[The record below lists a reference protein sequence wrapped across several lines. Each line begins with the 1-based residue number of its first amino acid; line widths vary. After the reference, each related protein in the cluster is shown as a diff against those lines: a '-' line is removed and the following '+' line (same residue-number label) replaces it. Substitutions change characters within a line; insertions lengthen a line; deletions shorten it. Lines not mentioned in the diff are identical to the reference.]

1 MDKNIQAMPLGRGD
15 AVSPYDVQQ
24 TDDVV
29 EFVTAGSVT
38 VTPEVGAPT
47 TTTVLAGSRY
57 SITNGTKTITF
68 GGKFS
73 IG

>member
-15 AVSPYDVQQ
+15 ETSPYTVQQ

-29 EFVTAGSVT
+29 EFTTGGTVT
-38 VTPEVGAPT
+38 VTPEAGTPK

-57 SITNGTKTITF
+57 SITPGTKTITF